1 MSALVKRTPAI
12 GLLRGESRSGCNWGI
27 LSICR
32 VKSGDALI
40 KKKRRSASESAL
52 MAMLDCVCGAIFP
65 VRAATQLAQAQFHCG
80 KPPPSALPRI
90 WMRINRNFAV
100 LSPVRSDCARVTGAL
115 EKDRHSFQH
124 RLDPA
129 LFGSSHT
136 PGRSHRWMSDL
147 GQIIF

>member
-12 GLLRGESRSGCNWGI
+12 GVFRGESRPGCNWGT

-40 KKKRRSASESAL
+40 KKKRRSPSESAL
-52 MAMLDCVCGAIFP
+52 MAMLDCVCEAIFP
-65 VRAATQLAQAQFHCG
+65 VREATQLGQAQFHCG
-80 KPPPSALPRI
+80 KPPPAALPRM
-90 WMRINRNFAV
+90 WMRINRSFAEP
-100 LSPVRSDCARVTGAL
+100 SPVRSNCARVTGAL

-124 RLDPA
+124 WFDPA
-129 LFGSSHT
+129 LFASSHT
-136 PGRSHRWMSDL
+136 PCRFHRWMIDL